1 MARWLLRRCLRDL
14 ALIPVLAFLV
24 FQVMR
29 MLPLAGAHEKFAGGR
44 AAQMEV
50 RRQLG
55 FDRPLGFLEPWKR
68 LVKDEPLGNEG
79 TGYRGREVLAML
91 GGSLR
96 VGVVGLAL
104 ALSLAVAYALA
115 RACNRR
121 RWLEEILA
129 LVPMAVYGTPA
140 FVLALVAARLAG
152 GGASTESDLRG
163 YECLLSL
170 VIAIGPAAYL
180 GSVLH
185 EALELERRRP
195 YMLTALAK
203 GLTEFQALLF
213 HALPNAL
220 EALLDV
226 LGLSATT
233 LLAGS
238 FVAEKVF
245 NVPYF
250 GLLYVRSVE
259 QGEVALVVI
268 ATTIFA
274 AILILAAL
282 GADLLRLFFVP
293 RARAH
298 AFQVRP

>member
-14 ALIPVLAFLV
+14 ALIPILAFLV

-29 MLPLAGAHEKFAGGR
+29 ALPLAGANETFKGGR

-50 RRQLG
+50 RSRLG
-55 FDRPLGFLEPWKR
+55 FDQPLGFLEPWRR
-68 LVKDEPLGNEG
+68 LLRDEPLGNEG
-79 TGYRGREVLAML
+79 TGYRGREVLA
-91 GGSLR
+91 
-96 VGVVGLAL
+96 VG
-104 ALSLAVAYALA
+104 YALA
-115 RACNRR
+115 RAWNRR
-121 RWLEEILA
+121 RWLEELLA
-129 LVPMAVYGTPA
+129 LAPLAVYGTPA

-152 GGASTESDLRG
+152 GGASTETDLRG
-163 YECLLSL
+163 YEGLLSL
-170 VIAIGPAAYL
+170 VIAIGPGAFL

-185 EALELERRRP
+185 QALEVEKRQA

-203 GLTEFQALLF
+203 GLTDFQALLW

-220 EALLDV
+220 SALFDV

-238 FVAEKVF
+238 FVVEKVF

-282 GADLLRLFFVP
+282 GADILRLVFLP
-293 RARAH
+293 KARAG
-298 AFQVRP
+298 AFGGRP

>member
-14 ALIPVLAFLV
+14 ALIPILAFLV

-29 MLPLAGAHEKFAGGR
+29 ALPLAGANETFKGGR

-50 RRQLG
+50 RSRLG
-55 FDRPLGFLEPWKR
+55 FDQPLGFLEPWRR
-68 LVKDEPLGNEG
+68 LLRDEPLGNEG

-91 GGSLR
+91 AGSLR
-96 VGVVGLAL
+96 VGVLGLAL
-104 ALSLAVAYALA
+104 ALGLAVGYALA
-115 RACNRR
+115 RAWNRR
-121 RWLEEILA
+121 RWLEELLA
-129 LVPMAVYGTPA
+129 LAPLAVYGTPA

-152 GGASTESDLRG
+152 GGASTETDLRG
-163 YECLLSL
+163 YEGLLSL
-170 VIAIGPAAYL
+170 VIAIGPGAFL

-185 EALELERRRP
+185 QALEVEKRQA

-203 GLTEFQALLF
+203 GLTDFQALLW

-220 EALLDV
+220 SALFDV

-238 FVAEKVF
+238 FVVEKVF

-282 GADLLRLFFVP
+282 GADILRLVFLP
-293 RARAH
+293 KARAG
-298 AFQVRP
+298 AFGGRP